1 MHVFCFIVLLWEP
14 VNSRLESKAQ
24 NDSTGNHVLP
34 R

>member
-24 NDSTGNHVLP
+24 NDSNHVLP